1 MDKSRTKDQ
10 LQAAVDL
17 FGSQAKLAKA
27 IGFSQHAVWAALT
40 KGAIS
45 PRMAR
50 AIHNATDGKIDKA
63 VLCPEI
69 FAA

>member
-1 MDKSRTKDQ
+1 MQNTKDL
-10 LQAAVDL
+10 LQTAVSL
-17 FGSQAKLAKA
+17 FGSQAKLAHA

-40 KGAIS
+40 KGIVS

-50 AIHNATDGKIDKA
+50 AIHNATGGKIDKA
-63 VLCPEI
+63 DLCPEI

>member
-1 MDKSRTKDQ
+1 MQNTKDL
-10 LQAAVDL
+10 LQTAVSL
-17 FGSQAKLAKA
+17 FGSQAKLAHA

-40 KGAIS
+40 KGIVS

-50 AIHNATDGKIDKA
+50 AIHTATDGKIDKA
-63 VLCPEI
+63 DLCPEI